1 MKVSGLKGFR
11 KEDFPEAPEWFDK
24 VMVPLNAFVTAVSQ
38 ALEGRLTTENFLAVQ
53 VPLTFTTSATAA
65 STFPLKF
72 KNKLLGGAR
81 PVEVRVAQ
89 IYKKSGVAL
98 SAAWSHEWVM
108 NGNNE
113 IELTMHGLENSTDY
127 IGVLIYTA

>member
-11 KEDFPEAPEWFDK
+11 KEDFPEAPAWFDK
-24 VMVPLNAFVTAVSQ
+24 VLGPLNAFMTAVSQ
-38 ALEGRLTTENFLAVQ
+38 ALEGRLTTENFLAVRE
-53 VPLTFTTSATAA
+53 PLTFTTASAAA

-72 KNKLLGGAR
+72 KNKLLGGAK

-89 IYKKSGVAL
+89 IYKKSEVAM

-108 NGNNE
+108 NGKGE
-113 IELTMHGLENSTDY
+113 IELTLHGLENSTDY
-127 IGVLIYTA
+127 VGVLIYTA